1 MLKTLYRQIGQYKWA
16 AVMTPVLTALEVVM
30 DVLIPWVTASLI
42 DKGIN
47 AGNMENVYRYGGLM
61 LLMAFVSLALGIM
74 AGRSSA
80 VASTGFAA
88 NLRSAMYRNIQR
100 FAFSDIDKYSTAG
113 LVTRMTTDV
122 QNLQQAFQQILRVTV
137 RAPFRL
143 VLSVV
148 MCLVID
154 PRLSLIFIVAMVVL
168 GVSLWQIISRVSK
181 LFQQV
186 FERYD
191 ALNES
196 VGENVAGIR
205 VVKAFV
211 REKFENE
218 KFARAAEGLYILYVR
233 AESLMAL
240 NHPVMNMVVYGCMIA
255 LSWWGAH
262 FIVGGTLTT
271 GELTSLFTY
280 VMSILQALMML
291 SMIFVMLTQSAA
303 SAKRVTEVINEEPD
317 IVNPENPVME
327 VADGS
332 LEFQGVRFDYRP
344 TPQPLPCREGSEM
357 PNQAEKQGESQAER
371 VSTPLPSRATGVFR
385 AATDVAAA
393 PRRGANP
400 SFATEG
406 CQGGGSPSRRSALY
420 NVTFS
425 VGAGETIGVIGGT
438 GSGKSTLV
446 SLVSRLYDATKGSV
460 LVGGR
465 NVKDYDLKTLRSA
478 VAVVLQQ
485 NTLFTGSIL
494 DNLRWGRSDATL
506 EECREACRMAQADE
520 FIMEMPNGYDTHIE
534 QGGTNVS
541 GGQKQRLCIARA
553 LLRHPKILILDD
565 STSACDTDTDRKIQ
579 QAFRTQL
586 PEMTKLIIAQRISS
600 VQHCDRILVMEGGH
614 VTGFD
619 THEHLLETNQF
630 YREVNEL
637 QSLGTGDFDKVES

>member
-1 MLKTLYRQIGQYKWA
+1 MLKILYRQVGKYKLA
-16 AVMTPVLTALEVVM
+16 ALLTPLFTALEVVM
-30 DVLIPWVTASLI
+30 DVLIPWVTARLI
-42 DKGIN
+42 DLGIN
-47 AGNMENVYRYGGLM
+47 AGDMAAVYRYGGLM
-61 LLMAFVSLALGIM
+61 VVMALLSLAFGIL
-74 AGRSSA
+74 AGRFSA
-80 VASTGFAA
+80 YASTGFAA
-88 NLRSAMYRNIQR
+88 NLRSAMYRNIQT
-100 FAFSDIDKYSTAG
+100 FSFSNIDKYSTAG

-143 VLSVV
+143 MLSIV
-148 MCLVID
+148 MCLLID
-154 PRLSLIFIVAMVVL
+154 ARLSLIFIVAML
-168 GVSLWQIISRVSK
+168 ILSFSLWQIISRVSR

-186 FERYD
+186 FEKYD
-191 ALNES
+191 ALNQS
-196 VGENVAGIR
+196 VGENVSAIR

-211 REKFENE
+211 REKYENE
-218 KFARAAEGLYILYVR
+218 KFARAAEALYKLYVR

-240 NHPVMNMVVYGCMIA
+240 NHPVMNLVVYGCMIA

-303 SAKRVTEVINEEPD
+303 SAKRVCEVIGEEAD
-317 IVNPENPVME
+317 IVSPENAVAE

-332 LEFQGVRFDYRP
+332 VAFQGVRFDYEA
-344 TPQPLPCREGSEM
+344 LSDL
-357 PNQAEKQGESQAER
+357 AQGTAK
-371 VSTPLPSRATGVFR
+371 
-385 AATDVAAA
+385 
-393 PRRGANP
+393 
-400 SFATEG
+400 
-406 CQGGGSPSRRSALY
+406 SRRSALY
-420 NVTFS
+420 NVSFTIVS
-425 VGAGETIGVIGGT
+425 GETIGVIGGT

-446 SLVSRLYDATKGSV
+446 SLISRLYDTVQGSV

-465 NVKDYDLKTLRSA
+465 NVRDYDLKSLRSA

-494 DNLRWGRSDATL
+494 DNLRWGRESATL

-520 FIMEMPNGYDTHIE
+520 FVMEMPNQYETRIE

-553 LLRHPKILILDD
+553 LLRKPKILILDD
-565 STSACDTDTDRKIQ
+565 STSACDTATDAKIQ
-579 QAFRTQL
+579 KAFRTQL
-586 PEMTKLIIAQRISS
+586 PDMTKIIITQRISS
-600 VQHCDRILVMEGGH
+600 VEHCDRILVMEGGM

-619 THEHLLETNQF
+619 THERLLETNQF
-630 YREVNEL
+630 YREINEL
-637 QSLGTGDFDKVES
+637 QSIGTGDFDERKEVLA